1 MREVGDSQIEGFNLG
16 QVCGLFSRSEE
27 GRIGGLGLLRTY
39 VLGPPHW

>member
-27 GRIGGLGLLRTY
+27 VEDRGLGPSRTY
-39 VLGPPHW
+39 ALASCW